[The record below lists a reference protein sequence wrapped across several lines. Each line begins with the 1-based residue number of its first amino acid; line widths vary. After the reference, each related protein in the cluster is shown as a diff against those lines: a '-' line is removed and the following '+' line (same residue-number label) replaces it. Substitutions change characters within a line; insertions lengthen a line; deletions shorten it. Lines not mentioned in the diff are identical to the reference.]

1 MRKSDKKLDNQLR
14 KVLTDVCES
23 ALKHIDG
30 FKWLTHTVN
39 YSSFPN
45 SLKVICVFD
54 TNESLDNYLLSKS
67 NNQLQLLVANEL
79 NRLGIKLKNITNH
92 VLFDTEE
99 NCDLQHNG
107 NWAKR
112 LG

>member
-1 MRKSDKKLDNQLR
+1 MRKSYKKFDNQLR
-14 KVLTDVCES
+14 KVLTDVCEN

-30 FKWLTHTVN
+30 FEWLPHTVN
-39 YSSFPN
+39 YSNFPN

-54 TNESLDNYLLSKS
+54 TNESLDNYLLSNS
-67 NNQLQLLVANEL
+67 NNQLQLLVTNEL
-79 NRLGIKLKNITNH
+79 NHLGIKLKNITNH

>member
-14 KVLTDVCES
+14 KVLTDVCEN

-39 YSSFPN
+39 YSNFPN

-112 LG
+112 LA